1 MCEDYRAGATYD
13 RLADQADREAGNFI
27 ACPVQILW
35 GAKGA
40 VGAWYDVLEVWR
52 PWAPDL
58 RGEAIDCGHFLPEEK
73 PAETLAALR
82 GFLTEGR

>member
-13 RLADQADREAGNFI
+13 RLADEADRAAGK
-27 ACPVQILW
+27 QISCSAQVLW
-35 GAKGA
+35 GAKA
-40 VGAWYDVLEVWR
+40 IINTWYDPLEIWSE
-52 PWAPDL
+52 WATDL

-82 GFLTEGR
+82 RFFAEGR

>member
-1 MCEDYRAGATYD
+1 MCECYRAGATYD
-13 RLADQADREAGNFI
+13 RQLDWADKKADRRIE
-27 ACPVQILW
+27 PPLQVLW

-40 VGAWYDVLEVWR
+40 VGTWYDPLAVWR
-52 PWAPDL
+52 EWANDV

-82 GFLTEGR
+82 GFFAEGF